1 MADRYQDRPFPADGF
16 GRGGDHARA
25 EADPLAELA
34 RLIGQTDPQ
43 GQGGRSAPRA
53 AVPPRQPAPSTPLED
68 DLSPPPGPPTWMQRA
83 NPRVQQPAAP
93 RDFGSD
99 LSREPQQRPTTPPA
113 YPGTGSFQD
122 QQRFDRDFPEQD
134 FDSQDQAYHQD
145 QARQEFAQPAS
156 SRQQYGQQD
165 YSNRDFADE
174 FAKLDFGS
182 GESRPHAAYDA
193 GQDLHREP
201 AFDEQEPDPS
211 RYDDALFGQIG
222 TAHQDYQDGQEYH
235 EDHFGYQD
243 GYDDAEDEEPPKRRS
258 GMLMVFAV
266 LALAVVGTGGA
277 FAYKTYFSTSRSGEP
292 PIIRADNSPTKIM
305 ASPADS
311 MPKVPDRLPGG
322 DGGEKLVSREET
334 PVDVNARSAGPRV
347 VFPPPPSTVPP
358 SAMPASTGAMPSSA
372 SASNGTLPN
381 GDPRPI
387 STLRI
392 SGNPPDASGAAPA
405 APPATKQ
412 AAAAKS
418 ASSAHGSPVN
428 ANASANNVPLSL
440 TPQGAAPAPA
450 AARVASVAPDQTPVA
465 APSSGGYLVS
475 VSSQVSES
483 DAVSSYKALQGKYPS
498 VLGSYAPVIKRTD
511 LGEKGGIRYRAA
523 VGPFPTKD
531 EANQMCG
538 SLKSAGGQCFAFAN

>member
-1 MADRYQDRPFPADGF
+1 MADRYQDRPFSADGF
-16 GRGGDHARA
+16 GRGGDQARA

-34 RLIGQTDPQ
+34 RLIGQTDPL

-53 AVPPRQPAPSTPLED
+53 PVPPRQPAPPAPSD
-68 DLSPPPGPPTWMQRA
+68 NDPPPSGPPAWMQRA

-99 LSREPQQRPTTPPA
+99 LSREPQRQAAPPA
-113 YPGTGSFQD
+113 YPAGFQD

-145 QARQEFAQPAS
+145 QAHQEFAQPAS
-156 SRQQYGQQD
+156 PRQQYGQQD

-174 FAKLDFGS
+174 FAKLDFGA
-182 GESRPHAAYDA
+182 GESRQHSGYDA

-222 TAHQDYQDGQEYH
+222 GASHQDYQDGQEYH
-235 EDHFGYQD
+235 EDQFGYQD

-258 GMLMVFAV
+258 SGLLTVSAILV
-266 LALAVVGTGGA
+266 LAVFGTGGA

-292 PIIRADNSPTKIM
+292 PIIRADSSPTKIM

-311 MPKVPDRLPGG
+311 MPKVSDRLPGG

-334 PVDVNARSAGPRV
+334 PVDLNARSAGPRV

-358 SAMPASTGAMPSSA
+358 SAMPASTGTTPSSA

-392 SGNPPDASGAAPA
+392 SGNPPDTSS
-405 APPATKQ
+405 APPPPAPKQ
-412 AAAAKS
+412 VAAAKP
-418 ASSAHGSPVN
+418 ALGAHGSPAN

-440 TPQGAAPAPA
+440 TPQQAAAPAP
-450 AARVASVAPDQTPVA
+450 ARVASVAPDQTPIA

-498 VLGSYAPVIKRTD
+498 VLGSYNPVIKRMD

-523 VGPFPTKD
+523 VGPFSTKD